1 MEEIWKDIRD
11 YEGLYQ
17 VSNLGNVRSLR
28 YNHTEKI
35 KLLKQGVNKKG
46 YKYVRLFKNGKG
58 KTHIVHRLV
67 AMSFIPNPNNLPIVN
82 HIDECKSNNMVSNLE
97 WCTLVYNNAY
107 GTRNKRISK
116 SLKGK
121 THSKETKKK
130 MSESRDNKKSILMYD
145 LSGNFIRRFECIN
158 DTNEYFDKDC
168 ASSNVRMCL
177 KGATK
182 TAYNYIFVYAD
193 DDQVAIKDK
202 INKINRNKKPI
213 LMFTKDGEFVRRFE
227 CVKDTNEYFG
237 KKRADSNVNKC
248 LIGKYKTVYGYI
260 FKYEEEDNK

>member
-1 MEEIWKDIRD
+1 MNEIWKDIPE

-17 VSNLGNVRSLR
+17 VSNLGDIKSFNYRG
-28 YNHTEKI
+28 HGEIKI
-35 KLLKQGVNKKG
+35 LKQSTDKKG
-46 YKYVRLFKNGKG
+46 YKYVRLFKNGEG
-58 KTHIVHRLV
+58 KTYKVHRLV
-67 AMSFIPNPNNLPIVN
+67 AMLFIPNPNNLPIVN

-130 MSESRDNKKSILMYD
+130 MRESRDNKKPILMYD
-145 LSGNFIRRFECIN
+145 LSGNLIRRFECIN
-158 DTNEYFDKDC
+158 DTNEYFNNDN
-168 ASSNVRMCL
+168 ASSNVRWCL
-177 KGATK
+177 KGKGK

-193 DDQVAIKDK
+193 DDQGIIKNK
-202 INKINRNKKPI
+202 INEANRNKKPI
-213 LMFTKDGEFVRRFE
+213 LMFTKNGEFVRRFE

-248 LIGKYKTVYGYI
+248 LIGKYKTVYGYV
-260 FKYEEEDNK
+260 FKYAEEDNK